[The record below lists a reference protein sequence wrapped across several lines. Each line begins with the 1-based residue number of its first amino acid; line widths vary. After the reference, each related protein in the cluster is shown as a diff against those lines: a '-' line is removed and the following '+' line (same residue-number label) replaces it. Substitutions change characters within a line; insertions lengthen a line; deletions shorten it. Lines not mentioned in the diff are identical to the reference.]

1 MAAAAP
7 SKPTKIILAG
17 APASGKGTQC
27 ERLTDTYGCVH
38 LSTGDMLRAAVKA
51 GTPLGK
57 SASAA
62 MDAGRLVPDEVVI
75 GMIVERLGQAD
86 CAARGWLLDGFP
98 RTGAQA
104 AALDAAG
111 VVPDAVLTL
120 DVGVDTLVRRVT
132 GRRSDPETGKV
143 YHLEFAPPTD
153 AAVAARL
160 VTRSDD
166 TEDKVRVRVAAFEEH
181 AAAIAAQY
189 PGMVR
194 VDGERPVDAIAADI
208 KGVVDAAMAQAQE
221 GGGGRTS
228 RRRRRRWG
236 GGAGTPKSTK
246 GMSVNE
252 FVRYAEEAYDS
263 GVLTNDKVNWS
274 GQAGV
279 DVNTPAAPPSYADMA
294 AHPLLAAGDVA
305 VFLAFATIG
314 AASHAA
320 NANPLSVTLTAA
332 PFIVA
337 WLAVAP
343 LMGAYTRRAVGTYQ
357 GAAVTTARAW
367 LVGVPSGL
375 ALRGV
380 VTSHLP
386 PPSFAVVT
394 LLSTAVLLGVWRG
407 SYVKLRGAEVAE
419 GKRGGV
425 LDGFRMITTLLR
437 RW

>member
-1 MAAAAP
+1 VLAVWLHAVGPIQYFLLMPPPPPAP
-7 SKPTKIILAG
+7 PVLLCRACVWPQSATSARIGRARDR
-17 APASGKGTQC
+17 APC
-27 ERLTDTYGCVH
+27 RVPC
-38 LSTGDMLRAAVKA
+38 AV
-51 GTPLGK
+51 P
-57 SASAA
+57 
-62 MDAGRLVPDEVVI
+62 P
-75 GMIVERLGQAD
+75 
-86 CAARGWLLDGFP
+86 
-98 RTGAQA
+98 
-104 AALDAAG
+104 
-111 VVPDAVLTL
+111 LTL
-120 DVGVDTLVRRVT
+120 LSCSALPVP
-132 GRRSDPETGKV
+132 S
-143 YHLEFAPPTD
+143 
-153 AAVAARL
+153 ARL
-160 VTRSDD
+160 VDPPRS
-166 TEDKVRVRVAAFEEH
+166 
-181 AAAIAAQY
+181 
-189 PGMVR
+189 P
-194 VDGERPVDAIAADI
+194 RPDASPA
-208 KGVVDAAMAQAQE
+208 
-221 GGGGRTS
+221 R
-228 RRRRRRWG
+228 
-236 GGAGTPKSTK
+236 
-246 GMSVNE
+246 
-252 FVRYAEEAYDS
+252 
-263 GVLTNDKVNWS
+263 S